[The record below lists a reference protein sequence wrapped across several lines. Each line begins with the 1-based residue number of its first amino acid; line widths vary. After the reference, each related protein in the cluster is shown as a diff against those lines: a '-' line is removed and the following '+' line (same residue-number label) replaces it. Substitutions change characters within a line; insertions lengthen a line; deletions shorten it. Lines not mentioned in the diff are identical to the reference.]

1 MKKCIISLVVVF
13 AMLVMT
19 ASLSVFGENINNSDK
34 EYLFDHLIVDESEP
48 YHYDE
53 LYYHYVSEGDF
64 ESGIEWAI
72 IWYKNG
78 ASPMEYSTVIA
89 NRRISVGSICYP
101 FHTGYAIYDAQ
112 LNEIIDI
119 EKADIFKY
127 PDFEKGLEEARV
139 GNPFGDAD
147 MDSKL
152 TVMDATFIQ
161 RALAQMCEFSKFDD
175 TYYKVDGVALKYI
188 SDFDRDGERTVLDA
202 TAIQHKL
209 AGLEY

>member
-1 MKKCIISLVVVF
+1 
-13 AMLVMT
+13 
-19 ASLSVFGENINNSDK
+19 
-34 EYLFDHLIVDESEP
+34 
-48 YHYDE
+48 
-53 LYYHYVSEGDF
+53 
-64 ESGIEWAI
+64 
-72 IWYKNG
+72 
-78 ASPMEYSTVIA
+78 MEYSTVIA

-119 EKADIFKY
+119 EKADISKY

-175 TYYKVDGVALKYI
+175 TYYKVDGVVLKYI
-188 SDFDRDGERTVLDA
+188 SDFDRDGERTVMDA